1 MKVPFAIDPETG
13 RVQFPDLSLELRPLM
28 PQSEFIA
35 ATSKLNRDN
44 LGANGGWQRYSIREL
59 ISEDR
64 RVGMFLIFLN
74 ERLQKLSF
82 AYAHK
87 DESWATWSEEGE
99 RAREKEY
106 QTELAAQLGPGNTF
120 PWGRVSVKLDSK
132 SGGTDIWMDFS
143 DPASS
148 QP

>member
-1 MKVPFAIDPETG
+1 MKAPFAIDPETG
-13 RVQFPDLSLELRPLM
+13 HVRFPDLSLELRPLM

-64 RVGMFLIFLN
+64 RLGMFLVFLN
-74 ERLQKLSF
+74 EQLQKLSF

-87 DESWATWSEEGE
+87 DESWAT
-99 RAREKEY
+99 
-106 QTELAAQLGPGNTF
+106 
-120 PWGRVSVKLDSK
+120 
-132 SGGTDIWMDFS
+132 
-143 DPASS
+143 
-148 QP
+148 